1 MASSSCFTI
10 QSRFVSARTKLDLI
24 SKPSLSGFA
33 CRSLTKPR
41 NLNLSVLLR
50 CSMGSFNSSQKS
62 DNVQEAAK
70 SDFASIS
77 EGEWKKRL
85 TPEQYYITRQKGTER
100 AFTGEYWNTKTPGV
114 YKCICCDTPL
124 FDSSTKFDSG
134 TGWPS
139 YYQPIGNNVKSKLD
153 LSIIF
158 MPRQEV
164 ICAVCN
170 AHLGH
175 VFDDGPRP
183 TGKRYCLNSA
193 ALKLESLERTRE

>member
-1 MASSSCFTI
+1 MASSSCFPI
-10 QSRFVSARTKLDLI
+10 QSSFVSARTRLVSI
-24 SKPSLSGFA
+24 SKPSLSGFD

-41 NLNLSVLLR
+41 NLNLSLFR

-62 DNVQEAAK
+62 DSVQEGAK

-124 FDSSTKFDSG
+124 FDSATKFDSG

-193 ALKLESLERTRE
+193 ALKLEALERTEE

>member
-10 QSRFVSARTKLDLI
+10 QSSFVSARTRLVSI
-24 SKPSLSGFA
+24 SKQSLSGFA

-41 NLNLSVLLR
+41 NLNLSVLR
-50 CSMGSFNSSQKS
+50 CSMGSSNSSQKS
-62 DNVQEAAK
+62 DKVQEAAK
-70 SDFASIS
+70 SDFASTS

-100 AFTGEYWNTKTPGV
+100 AFTG
-114 YKCICCDTPL
+114 
-124 FDSSTKFDSG
+124 SSTKFDSG

-193 ALKLESLERTRE
+193 ALKLEALERTGE

>member
-1 MASSSCFTI
+1 MW
-10 QSRFVSARTKLDLI
+10 
-24 SKPSLSGFA
+24 
-33 CRSLTKPR
+33 
-41 NLNLSVLLR
+41 
-50 CSMGSFNSSQKS
+50 QK
-62 DNVQEAAK
+62 QWCAETAK

-193 ALKLESLERTRE
+193 ALKLEALERTREWEFLVQSIVHILYNIVSSLYWKHCNHM